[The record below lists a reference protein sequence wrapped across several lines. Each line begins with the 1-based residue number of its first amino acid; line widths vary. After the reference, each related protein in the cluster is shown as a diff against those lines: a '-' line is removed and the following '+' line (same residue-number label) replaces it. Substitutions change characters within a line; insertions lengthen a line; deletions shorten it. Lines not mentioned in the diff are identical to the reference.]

1 MQNDKLRNYFHL
13 HFIVLIW
20 GFTAILGK
28 LISIDA
34 LPLVWHRMLL
44 ATAFVFL
51 FIVFKKNSFRVQKK
65 TLVMLLVTG
74 VVIALHWLTFFKAI
88 KVSNVSVALAT
99 MSTGAFFTALLE
111 PILYR
116 RKIIWHEILLGLL
129 VIIGLGLIF
138 SVDTSY
144 KQGILLALCSAF
156 LAAIFSLANGKLI
169 QKHKPSVI
177 SFYELG
183 AGVVFLSIYMIFTNN
198 LSSDIFVLSTMDW
211 VYIFI
216 LASFCTAYAFISS
229 VKVMKHLSPYTV
241 MLTTNLE
248 PVYGILLAYTI
259 FGESEKM
266 DTLFYVGALIILATV
281 IANGILKN
289 RTSTKLNQ
297 KT

>member
-51 FIVFKKNSFRVQKK
+51 FIVFRKNSFRVQKK

-116 RKIIWHEILLGLL
+116 RKIIWYEILLGLL

-216 LASFCTAYAFISS
+216 LASFCTAYAFIAS

-248 PVYGILLAYTI
+248 PVYGIIVAI
-259 FGESEKM
+259 FVFKENENLNTWFYAGAVVVIASIFIHA
-266 DTLFYVGALIILATV
+266 FYVKK
-281 IANGILKN
+281 LKA
-289 RTSTKLNQ
+289 R
-297 KT
+297 

>member
-51 FIVFKKNSFRVQKK
+51 FIVFRKNSFRVQKK

-116 RKIIWHEILLGLL
+116 RKIIWHEIFLGLL

-169 QKHKPSVI
+169 QKHRPSVI

-216 LASFCTAYAFISS
+216 LASFCTAYAFIAS

-266 DTLFYVGALIILATV
+266 TGGFYIGAVLILLTVVAHPLVGRLR
-281 IANGILKN
+281 K
-289 RTSTKLNQ
+289 Q
-297 KT
+297 KV